1 MATLALG
8 ILGTK
13 VTSLAMTI
21 GADLLISSISSTT
34 SSIGSAIKYL
44 SKSSQ
49 KEINDVLELIKE
61 IDLEFTISVVEHLI
75 KEQNIAEVT
84 DNKSSVKKA
93 LIGVSEILDIIHIE
107 FVAITEAVDNHNKLY
122 FSRWR
127 KFSWNGDIDTVK
139 KHNAILLKRY
149 KMLFE
154 LLKIYSS

>member
-21 GADLLISSISSTT
+21 GADLLISSISTTT

-49 KEINDVLELIKE
+49 KEISEILELIKE
-61 IDLEFTISVVEHLI
+61 IDLEFTINVVEHLI

-84 DNKSSVKKA
+84 DDKNSVKKA
-93 LIGVSEILDIIHIE
+93 LIGVSEILDVIHIE
-107 FVAITEAVDNHNKLY
+107 FVSIMEAVDNHNKLY
-122 FSRWR
+122 FNKWR
-127 KFSWNGDIDTVK
+127 KFSWNGDVETVK
-139 KHNAILLKRY
+139 KHNNILLKRC

-154 LLKIYSS
+154 LLKIYAS